1 MYFPQL
7 FPGKVR
13 DLDWQSSFPL
23 LTPPLSRASRA
34 LKKKKKKDRER
45 TTANKTTVWTV
56 YSTTEIMEIPR
67 NDGHEGLL
75 KRIAVVHST
84 RFTLI
89 VSVHATP
96 SRRVLSTE
104 LLFCLS
110 SRHLV
115 VPSPSSFPPRL
126 EHYFL
131 TSCYFKTIMS
141 DDTRPV
147 Q

>member
-1 MYFPQL
+1 MYFPQP

-34 LKKKKKKDRER
+34 LKKKKKER
-45 TTANKTTVWTV
+45 GEQQQIKPP
-56 YSTTEIMEIPR
+56 SGPCIRPTEIMEIPR

-131 TSCYFKTIMS
+131 TSCYFKTIVS